1 MTSPEQEDP
10 VEDQQPFPAD
20 ERDAGGSRPTRAPRR
35 LAFAIAALLLV
46 TVVVLHL
53 TGVIEMGAH

>member
-1 MTSPEQEDP
+1 MSSPEQEDP
-10 VEDQQPFPAD
+10 VDQQPFPAD
-20 ERDAGGSRPTRAPRR
+20 KRDAGGSPPTRAPRR

-53 TGVIEMGAH
+53 TGVIEMSGH

>member
-1 MTSPEQEDP
+1 M
-10 VEDQQPFPAD
+10 DQQPFPAD
-20 ERDAGGSRPTRAPRR
+20 KRDVGGSPPMRVPRR

-53 TGVIEMGAH
+53 TGVIEMSGH